1 MRNNGRR
8 EMYRSDGD
16 GMRPRPLLG
25 MANLEKR
32 PSLKRGGEEERTIV
46 AKRSPRSPEPVNE
59 DDECEPDYDSSS
71 DSYEPDYDDTVDDL
85 SRKDNRRGISP
96 SKGPGRNSR
105 RGAEDEYGRSVKDEV
120 EEISAHRQAQQPE
133 DRRGSQLVNRRP
145 QPVGMEKQMSA
156 VVGRAME
163 EARSSSVRVEP
174 GQRGREPDTR
184 REPGREPDTSTGREP
199 GTSTTMR
206 SSGVSTRAP
215 PPATRS
221 SEEIFREAIEHRIRH
236 KNIPIPLSE
245 KRRLMRKM
253 GTQFS
258 VVSHGTDEAPALFRF
273 SLKTFHI
280 PP

>member
-1 MRNNGRR
+1 
-8 EMYRSDGD
+8 MYRVDGD

-32 PSLKRGGEEERTIV
+32 PSLKRGEAADRVVV
-46 AKRSPRSPEPVNE
+46 AERSPTLNE

-96 SKGPGRNSR
+96 SAGPGRNSR
-105 RGAEDEYGRSVKDEV
+105 RGAEDEYGRSMKDEV

-145 QPVGMEKQMSA
+145 KPVGMEKQMSA

-184 REPGREPDTSTGREP
+184 REPGREPD
-199 GTSTTMR
+199 TSTTMR

-258 VVSHGTDEAPALFRF
+258 VVSHGTDETPALFRF

>member
-1 MRNNGRR
+1 MALTLSCIVRSGGRGK
-8 EMYRSDGD
+8 MFRSDSD

-85 SRKDNRRGISP
+85 SRKDNRRGIS
-96 SKGPGRNSR
+96 SAGPGRNSR
-105 RGAEDEYGRSVKDEV
+105 RGAEDEYGRSMKDEV

-174 GQRGREPDTR
+174 GQR
-184 REPGREPDTSTGREP
+184 GREPDTSTGREP

-258 VVSHGTDEAPALFRF
+258 VVSHGTDETPALFRF

>member
-1 MRNNGRR
+1 MTQALIATSPI
-8 EMYRSDGD
+8 MTTQWTTF
-16 GMRPRPLLG
+16 LG
-25 MANLEKR
+25 KITDEASPQVR
-32 PSLKRGGEEERTIV
+32 VRGGI
-46 AKRSPRSPEPVNE
+46 A
-59 DDECEPDYDSSS
+59 
-71 DSYEPDYDDTVDDL
+71 
-85 SRKDNRRGISP
+85 G
-96 SKGPGRNSR
+96 G
-105 RGAEDEYGRSVKDEV
+105 GAEDEYGRSVKDEV

-133 DRRGSQLVNRRP
+133 DRRGSQLVNRK
-145 QPVGMEKQMSA
+145 PVGMEKQMSA

-174 GQRGREPDTR
+174 GQR
-184 REPGREPDTSTGREP
+184 GREP

-258 VVSHGTDEAPALFRF
+258 VVSHGTDETPALFRF